1 MRKTVLIA
9 AGIVLL
15 GSPGA
20 APAQQA
26 NQIGTFKQ
34 WNAYSHSDANGKVCY
49 AASQPQDSKYSSDVK
64 SRDPVFFMITT
75 RPSANVRN
83 EVSTIIGYPFK
94 AESKVTVD
102 VDGKKFT
109 MFTQNDGAWM
119 EDASQESGLIEA
131 MRAGSKMTVSG
142 VSRRGTQT
150 TDMYSLS
157 GITAAL
163 EAVGKECP

>member
-1 MRKTVLIA
+1 MRKTMLLA
-9 AGIVLL
+9 AGIALL
-15 GSPGA
+15 GSAGIA
-20 APAQQA
+20 SAQQA

-34 WNAYSHSDANGKVCY
+34 WNAYSHNDANGKVCY
-49 AASQPQDSKYSSDVK
+49 AASQPQDSKYSSEVK

-75 RPSANVRN
+75 RPAANVRN

-102 VDGKKFT
+102 IDGKKFT

-119 EDASQESGLIEA
+119 EDASQESGLIDA
-131 MRAGSKMTVSG
+131 MRAGTRMTVSG

-150 TDMYSLS
+150 SDMYSLA

-163 EAVGKECP
+163 EAIGKECP